1 MKTLSKEKWT
11 GWIAVAIGFSIPVST
26 TLDNILLVLLM
37 ALWLLGGRFR
47 ERISASLDN
56 PIVLPAL
63 ILFGMYV
70 LGLFYGVASWQD
82 ALGSLKK
89 AANFLL
95 LLIMIPLF
103 QEEKRRSYAIWGF
116 LAAISLTVLLS
127 YLIWMGVIVPEHIFK
142 GDQNEPVVF
151 KLRITHSLLMSYGAY
166 LFLLK
171 ARQNMG
177 KPSGILCGALAL
189 AALYNVFF
197 MVGSKTS
204 YIVALAL
211 VIYFIVSQWHMRGL
225 SFVVLLILILFGTI
239 YKLPSSAPHQRV
251 LLMYKEA
258 MQWQPGQSDHTSTG
272 DRLEFM
278 TNSLRLIRGNILLGV
293 GTGGFKE
300 AYAKLVKDTKMETS
314 HNPHNEYLM
323 VTVQIGVI
331 GLALMLWLFT
341 VQWRMAALLPVS
353 FDSHAARGLVI
364 LIVSA
369 SFVTSTLIDHTEGLF
384 YVWMSAL
391 LFAGW
396 KSSSDQRLKSCP
408 SLSS

>member
-1 MKTLSKEKWT
+1 MTLNKEKWA
-11 GWIAVAIGFSIPVST
+11 GWIVVAIGFSIPIST
-26 TLDNILLVLLM
+26 SLDNILLVLLM
-37 ALWLLGGRFR
+37 ALWFFGGHFR
-47 ERISASLDN
+47 EKIRATLDN

-95 LLIMIPLF
+95 LPIMIPIF
-103 QEEKRRSYAIWGF
+103 KEEKLRHFAIWGF
-116 LAAISLTVLLS
+116 LAAISLTLLLS
-127 YLIWMGVIVPEHIFK
+127 YLLGTGVISTEHIFK

-171 ARQNMG
+171 ARQSIG
-177 KPSGILCGALAL
+177 KPSGILCGVLAL
-189 AALYNVFF
+189 TALYNVFF

-211 VIYFIVSQWHMRGL
+211 VIYFVVSQWRLRGMGV
-225 SFVVLLILILFGTI
+225 VVLLILMLFGTI
-239 YKLPSSAPHQRV
+239 YKLPSSAPHQRI

-258 MQWQPGQSDHTSTG
+258 MQWQPGQSEHTSTG
-272 DRLEFM
+272 DRLEYM
-278 TNSLRLIRGNILLGV
+278 TNSLKLIRENLLLGV
-293 GTGGFKE
+293 GTGGFKG
-300 AYAKLVKDTKMETS
+300 AYAELVKDTKMEPS

-323 VTVQIGVI
+323 VTVQIGII
-331 GLALMLWLFT
+331 GLAFMLWLFA
-341 VQWRMAALLPVS
+341 VQWRTAALLPDK
-353 FDSHAARGLVI
+353 FDRFAARGLVI

-369 SFVTSTLIDHTEGLF
+369 SLVTSTLIDHTEGLF

-391 LFAGW
+391 LLAGW
-396 KSSSDQRLKSCP
+396 KPSGDEVPRPCP
-408 SLSS
+408 SPLS

>member
-1 MKTLSKEKWT
+1 MKTLNNEKWT
-11 GWIAVAIGFSIPVST
+11 GWIVVAIGFSIPIST
-26 TLDNILLVLLM
+26 TGDNILLLILM
-37 ALWLLGGRFR
+37 ALWLCGGHFK
-47 ERISASLDN
+47 EKISATLDN

-63 ILFGMYV
+63 MLFGMYV

-89 AANFLL
+89 SANFLL
-95 LLIMIPLF
+95 IPMLIPIF
-103 QEEKRRSYAIWGF
+103 KEEKLRSFAIWGF
-116 LAAISLTVLLS
+116 LAAIILTLLLS
-127 YLIWMGVIVPEHIFK
+127 YLIGAGVISSEHIFK

-151 KLRITHSLLMSYGAY
+151 KLRITHSLLMAYGAY

-171 ARQNMG
+171 ARQG
-177 KPSGILCGALAL
+177 LPKPSGILCGVLAL

-197 MVGSKTS
+197 MIGSKTS

-211 VIYFIVSQWHMRGL
+211 GIYFVVSHWRLRGL
-225 SFVVLLILILFGTI
+225 GFVVLLILILFGTI

-251 LLMYKEA
+251 LQMYNEA
-258 MQWQPGQSDHTSTG
+258 MQWQPGQSEHTSTG
-272 DRLEFM
+272 YRLEFM
-278 TNSLRLIRGNILLGV
+278 TNSLRLIRENLLLGV
-293 GTGGFKE
+293 GTGGFKT
-300 AYAKLVKDTKMETS
+300 AYAELVKDTKMEPS

-323 VTVQIGVI
+323 VTVQVGIV

-341 VQWRMAALLPVS
+341 VQWRTAALLPDN
-353 FDSHAARGLVI
+353 FDRFAARGLVI

-396 KSSSDQRLKSCP
+396 KSSGDEGPRPCP
-408 SLSS
+408 SPLS

>member
-1 MKTLSKEKWT
+1 MTLNKEKWA
-11 GWIAVAIGFSIPVST
+11 GWIVVAIGFSIPIST
-26 TLDNILLVLLM
+26 SLDNILLVLLM
-37 ALWLLGGRFR
+37 ALWFFGGHFR
-47 ERISASLDN
+47 EKIRATLDN

-95 LLIMIPLF
+95 LPIMIPIF
-103 QEEKRRSYAIWGF
+103 KEEKLRHFAIWGF
-116 LAAISLTVLLS
+116 LAAISLTLLLS
-127 YLIWMGVIVPEHIFK
+127 YLLGTGVISTEHIFK

-171 ARQNMG
+171 ARQSIG
-177 KPSGILCGALAL
+177 KPSGILCGVLAL
-189 AALYNVFF
+189 TALYNVFF

-211 VIYFIVSQWHMRGL
+211 VIYFVVSQWRLRGMGV
-225 SFVVLLILILFGTI
+225 VVLLILMLFGTI
-239 YKLPSSAPHQRV
+239 YKLPSSAPHQRI

-258 MQWQPGQSDHTSTG
+258 MQWQPGQSEHTSTG
-272 DRLEFM
+272 DRLEYM
-278 TNSLRLIRGNILLGV
+278 TNSLKLIRENLLLGV
-293 GTGGFKE
+293 GTGGFKG
-300 AYAKLVKDTKMETS
+300 AYADLVKDTKMEPS

-323 VTVQIGVI
+323 VTVQIGII
-331 GLALMLWLFT
+331 GLAFMLWLFA
-341 VQWRMAALLPVS
+341 VQWRTAALLPDK
-353 FDSHAARGLVI
+353 FDRFAARGLVI

-369 SFVTSTLIDHTEGLF
+369 SLVTSTLIDHTEGLF

-396 KSSSDQRLKSCP
+396 KPSGDEGLRPCP
-408 SLSS
+408 SPLS

>member
-1 MKTLSKEKWT
+1 MTLNKEKWA
-11 GWIAVAIGFSIPVST
+11 GWIVVAIGFSIPIST
-26 TLDNILLVLLM
+26 SLDNILLVLLM
-37 ALWLLGGRFR
+37 ALWFFGGHFR
-47 ERISASLDN
+47 EKIRATLDN

-95 LLIMIPLF
+95 LPIMIPIF
-103 QEEKRRSYAIWGF
+103 KEEKLRHFAIWGF
-116 LAAISLTVLLS
+116 LAAISLTLLLS
-127 YLIWMGVIVPEHIFK
+127 YLLGTGVISTEHIFK

-171 ARQNMG
+171 ARQSIG
-177 KPSGILCGALAL
+177 KPSGILCGVLAL
-189 AALYNVFF
+189 TALYNVFF

-211 VIYFIVSQWHMRGL
+211 VIYFVVSQWRLRGMGV
-225 SFVVLLILILFGTI
+225 VVLLILMLFGTI
-239 YKLPSSAPHQRV
+239 YKLPSSAPHQRI

-258 MQWQPGQSDHTSTG
+258 MQWQPGQSEHTSTG
-272 DRLEFM
+272 DRLEYM
-278 TNSLRLIRGNILLGV
+278 TNSLKLIRENLLLGV
-293 GTGGFKE
+293 GTGGFKG
-300 AYAKLVKDTKMETS
+300 AYADLVKDTKMEPS

-323 VTVQIGVI
+323 VTVQIGII
-331 GLALMLWLFT
+331 GLAFMLWLFA
-341 VQWRMAALLPVS
+341 VQWRTAALLPDK
-353 FDSHAARGLVI
+353 FDRFAARGLVI

-369 SFVTSTLIDHTEGLF
+369 SLVTSTLIDHTEGLF

-391 LFAGW
+391 LLAGW
-396 KSSSDQRLKSCP
+396 KPSGDEVPRPCP
-408 SLSS
+408 SPLS